1 MEQATI
7 PDLVSKRNYIELE
20 KQAEEYLGFDDWKG
34 FLHQIRRAGNTG
46 KSRDALVSLL
56 ELRAVGGTDSDVF
69 VEFEA
74 LEGDSLEQI
83 RLEAIERALD
93 ILKDQIENRHTY
105 FLDVEAMAETPYAI
119 LVKDVIDSRKR
130 ELAQLEVKPSRIDVL
145 GTYYGFMILM
155 IDGSKHYEASNTG
168 MQGYGYRYNYRQR
181 RSWLDESITE
191 TAVNAM
197 KQLTGDYAEPVEMDK
212 TYRTIGNSSI
222 FKRRCQKTT
231 AAILADA
238 ARLALYKVPGNRGAA
253 ARALGRTEDERA
265 LEFLH
270 HRLAVEQN
278 RSVRTS
284 IVSALGRIG
293 HVSSIDSLMRF
304 IQQPTRRHSSKEAI
318 ASVSALGNIDS
329 PQISNTLLR
338 LMKEGKNEIRA
349 CAIQVLAQQDIPG
362 LVDSISPYL
371 KHASRP
377 VVRASVTA
385 LIGLGHEG
393 EDAIKAA
400 MPTVL
405 ARFGNDRGSKIVLT
419 KMLELPEVGQM
430 HTVQDYF
437 ALKIKKM
444 TTKMSR
450 WQSYARKNSQSYYY
464 NRWERRTRNEL
475 EWWLSQVSKYL
486 FPPFLEELVR
496 CIKSVFSS
504 MSDTER
510 FASILSDSP
519 YAKEVGLPRFQ
530 PFIRRPIDS
539 KRDPDYFV

>member
-1 MEQATI
+1 
-7 PDLVSKRNYIELE
+7 
-20 KQAEEYLGFDDWKG
+20 
-34 FLHQIRRAGNTG
+34 
-46 KSRDALVSLL
+46 
-56 ELRAVGGTDSDVF
+56 
-69 VEFEA
+69 
-74 LEGDSLEQI
+74 
-83 RLEAIERALD
+83 
-93 ILKDQIENRHTY
+93 
-105 FLDVEAMAETPYAI
+105 
-119 LVKDVIDSRKR
+119 
-130 ELAQLEVKPSRIDVL
+130 
-145 GTYYGFMILM
+145 
-155 IDGSKHYEASNTG
+155 
-168 MQGYGYRYNYRQR
+168 
-181 RSWLDESITE
+181 
-191 TAVNAM
+191 
-197 KQLTGDYAEPVEMDK
+197 
-212 TYRTIGNSSI
+212 
-222 FKRRCQKTT
+222 
-231 AAILADA
+231 
-238 ARLALYKVPGNRGAA
+238 
-253 ARALGRTEDERA
+253 
-265 LEFLH
+265 
-270 HRLAVEQN
+270 
-278 RSVRTS
+278 
-284 IVSALGRIG
+284 
-293 HVSSIDSLMRF
+293 
-304 IQQPTRRHSSKEAI
+304 
-318 ASVSALGNIDS
+318 
-329 PQISNTLLR
+329 
-338 LMKEGKNEIRA
+338 
-349 CAIQVLAQQDIPG
+349 
-362 LVDSISPYL
+362 
-371 KHASRP
+371 
-377 VVRASVTA
+377 

-419 KMLELPEVGQM
+419 KMLELPEVSQM